1 MKMFEIEESQNPI
14 DMNKVCLYLDNLE
27 LNIEIKEA
35 IKKIF
40 GVASSC
46 NDKDIHL
53 SFDDFKK
60 IMSHGEV
67 VFSGIGEYVHENN
80 NSLEEA
86 IKLSLQDISL
96 DYSEINKALG
106 ILMHFEIHPDF
117 PLVAI
122 AEGLEIIYD
131 NADENADI
139 IWGTTTNSA
148 VSENYVKV
156 RILISGFQ
164 KKNYKNTP
172 INNYETT

>member
-1 MKMFEIEESQNPI
+1 MKIFEIEESHNPI
-14 DMNKVCLYLDNLE
+14 DMNEVCLYLDNLE
-27 LNIEIKEA
+27 LNIEMKEM
-35 IKKIF
+35 IKKMC

-60 IMSHGEV
+60 IMSYGEAL
-67 VFSGIGEYVHENN
+67 FSGIGEYTHENN
-80 NSLEEA
+80 NPLEEA
-86 IKLSLQDISL
+86 IKLSLQDASL
-96 DYSEINKALG
+96 DYNAINKALG

-117 PLVAI
+117 PLVPI
-122 AEGLEIIYD
+122 SEGLEIIYD
-131 NADENADI
+131 NVDENADI

-156 RILISGFQ
+156 SVLISGFQ
-164 KKNYKNTP
+164 KNNYKNTP

>member
-1 MKMFEIEESQNPI
+1 MKIFEIEESHNLI
-14 DMNKVCLYLDNLE
+14 DMNEVCLYLDNLE
-27 LNIEIKEA
+27 LNIEMKEI
-35 IKKIF
+35 IKKMC

-46 NDKDIHL
+46 NDKDIYL

-60 IMSHGEV
+60 IMSHEEA
-67 VFSGIGEYVHENN
+67 VFGSIVEYAHENN

-86 IKLSLQDISL
+86 IKLSLQDASL
-96 DYSEINKALG
+96 DYNAINKALG

-117 PLVAI
+117 PLVPI
-122 AEGLEIIYD
+122 SEGLEIIYD
-131 NADENADI
+131 NVDENADI

-156 RILISGFQ
+156 SVLISGFQ
-164 KKNYKNTP
+164 KNNYKNTP